1 MDKPT
6 DNKFIFQFNNQGRSS
21 GFFVIYIL
29 CGFSLL
35 AASCVFIFTNL
46 NVLLLIS
53 IFSTLLFITIFHLY
67 KPSYFEL
74 LVSET
79 SFKINFYSVATAIKS
94 YHTVEIELDSFKGFE
109 VRKRYAG
116 LQKQLILT
124 IGSKLGLADYP
135 PISIS
140 ILRKNELS
148 QVITVLT
155 KIKKQEI

>member
-6 DNKFIFQFNNQGRSS
+6 DNKFIFQLNNQGRSA
-21 GFFVIYIL
+21 GFFVLYIF
-29 CGFSLL
+29 CFFALL

-46 NVLLLIS
+46 NVLLFIS
-53 IFSTLLFITIFHLY
+53 IVLTLLFITIFHLY

-79 SFKINFYSVATAIKS
+79 SFTINYYSVATALKN
-94 YHTVEIELDSFKGFE
+94 YHTVEIEHGSFKGFE

-155 KIKKQEI
+155 KIKNQEI